1 VFGPAKEHSNNAH
14 FISCLQNMANEKDST
29 WKLYYWPKLAGRA
42 EFVRVIFEEVGV
54 QFEEINDLGVLVPM
68 FKESKVDG
76 WPCLT
81 PPMIKKGDF
90 QLCQTPVICKFLGKE
105 FGLYPDNANDEIKA
119 EQINVTIHDFIAEGM
134 LAFHGKDFV
143 ASYFDQVEE
152 TKPYIKRFVD
162 TRLPRFLSY
171 FEKVLQFNNDGNGFV
186 IGNKL
191 TYVDLGLMHVL
202 RATESQFPE
211 AWGSYDNIPK
221 LKAFKERMVA
231 RPKLAAYFQSSRCK
245 PFEGNSMM

>member
-1 VFGPAKEHSNNAH
+1 
-14 FISCLQNMANEKDST
+14 
-29 WKLYYWPKLAGRA
+29 
-42 EFVRVIFEEVGV
+42 VRVLFEEAGV
-54 QFEEINDLGVLVPM
+54 QFEEINDLEVLVPM
-68 FKESKVDG
+68 FRESKFDG

-105 FGLYPDNANDEIKA
+105 FGLYPENAIDEVKA
-119 EQINVTIHDFIAEGM
+119 EQINITIHDFIAEGR
-134 LAFHGKDFV
+134 LAFHGKDFL
-143 ASYFDQVEE
+143 ASYYTQMEE
-152 TKPYIKRFVD
+152 TKPYIKKFVD

-171 FEKVLQFNNDGNGFV
+171 FEKVLQFNNGGDGFV

-191 TYVDLGLMHVL
+191 TYVDLGLMHAL
-202 RATESQFPE
+202 RATESQFAD
-211 AWGSYDNIPK
+211 AWNSYDNIPK

-231 RPKLAAYFQSSRCK
+231 RPKLAEYFQSNRCK